1 MFGINHDFVLFG
13 LLFETVC
20 KNPVKAEEKKSLVKT
35 TISQLILRT
44 HAHLLSEIFVVVE
57 VVCCDKNGVTRVCLR
72 VDEESVCWITK
83 KQTQQNQKRVH
94 LRIDVI
100 ESKINCQLIE
110 R

>member
-1 MFGINHDFVLFG
+1 M
-13 LLFETVC
+13 
-20 KNPVKAEEKKSLVKT
+20 KAEEKIVGENNNSST
-35 TISQLILRT
+35 DFA
-44 HAHLLSEIFVVVE
+44 HARSPFVRNLVVVE
-57 VVCCDKNGVTRVCLR
+57 VVVVIKNDVTRVCLR